1 LSFEPDKVAMAN
13 PRAFIAFDYDHD
25 EFLRTA
31 LVGQSKHPDTDF
43 DIADWSVKEP
53 FAERDWE
60 KKVRT
65 RIRQTDVVIVICGQ
79 QTHWATGVAT
89 ELRIARE
96 EGIPFR
102 QTRVAVTVKRIFCHP
117 RSVCC
122 AIQSGDLR
130 KKGLDFES
138 GQQHSRLPSQW
149 SGTEAQPEPGA
160 DACHRR
166 ICLPR

>member
-1 LSFEPDKVAMAN
+1 MPN

-25 EFLRTA
+25 ESLRNL

-65 RIRQTDVVIVICGQ
+65 RIRQTDLVIVICGQ
-79 QTHWATGVAT
+79 NTHAATGVAT

-96 EGIPFR
+96 E
-102 QTRVAVTVKRIFCHP
+102 K
-117 RSVCC
+117 
-122 AIQSGDLR
+122 
-130 KKGLDFES
+130 
-138 GQQHSRLPSQW
+138 LPYFLL
-149 SGTEAQPEPGA
+149 GGYA
-160 DACHRR
+160 DKTCYAPVSAAPTDKIYKWTWENLKNLVRGNR
-166 ICLPR
+166 

>member
-1 LSFEPDKVAMAN
+1 MAN

-53 FAERDWE
+53 FAEREWE

-65 RIRQTDVVIVICGQ
+65 RIKQVNLVIVICGEH
-79 QTHWATGVAT
+79 THTATGVAT

-96 EGIPFR
+96 EKQPYFLLWGY
-102 QTRVAVTVKRIFCHP
+102 
-117 RSVCC
+117 
-122 AIQSGDLR
+122 SGKTCYKPTTALDTDKIYKWEWDIL
-130 KKGLDFES
+130 KKLVRGE
-138 GQQHSRLPSQW
+138 R
-149 SGTEAQPEPGA
+149 
-160 DACHRR
+160 
-166 ICLPR
+166 

>member
-1 LSFEPDKVAMAN
+1 MAN
-13 PRAFIAFDYDHD
+13 RRAFIAFDYDHD

-65 RIRQTDVVIVICGQ
+65 RIKQVNLVIVICGEH
-79 QTHWATGVAT
+79 THTATGVAT

-96 EGIPFR
+96 ER
-102 QTRVAVTVKRIFCHP
+102 QPYFLLWGY
-117 RSVCC
+117 
-122 AIQSGDLR
+122 SGKTCYKPTTALDTDKIYKWEWDIL
-130 KKGLDFES
+130 KKLVRGE
-138 GQQHSRLPSQW
+138 R
-149 SGTEAQPEPGA
+149 
-160 DACHRR
+160 
-166 ICLPR
+166 

>member
-1 LSFEPDKVAMAN
+1 MAN

-65 RIRQTDVVIVICGQ
+65 RIRQTNLVIVICGEH
-79 QTHWATGVAT
+79 THTATGVAT
-89 ELRIARE
+89 ELKIARE
-96 EGIPFR
+96 EKVPYFLLWGY
-102 QTRVAVTVKRIFCHP
+102 
-117 RSVCC
+117 
-122 AIQSGDLR
+122 SGKTCYKPTTALDTDKIYKWEWEIL
-130 KKGLDFES
+130 KKLVRGE
-138 GQQHSRLPSQW
+138 R
-149 SGTEAQPEPGA
+149 
-160 DACHRR
+160 
-166 ICLPR
+166 

>member
-1 LSFEPDKVAMAN
+1 MPF

-43 DIADWSVKEP
+43 EIADWSVKEP

-65 RIRQTDVVIVICGQ
+65 RIRQANLVIVICGEY
-79 QTHWATGVAT
+79 TYAATGVAT

-96 EGIPFR
+96 EKLPYFLLWGYSGKTCYKPTTALDTDKIYNW
-102 QTRVAVTVKRIFCHP
+102 TWENLKNLVK
-117 RSVCC
+117 
-122 AIQSGDLR
+122 GDR
-130 KKGLDFES
+130 
-138 GQQHSRLPSQW
+138 
-149 SGTEAQPEPGA
+149 
-160 DACHRR
+160 
-166 ICLPR
+166 

>member
-1 LSFEPDKVAMAN
+1 MPN

-65 RIRQTDVVIVICGQ
+65 RIRQTNLVIVICGESN
-79 QTHWATGVAT
+79 ASAN
-89 ELRIARE
+89 AR
-96 EGIPFR
+96 
-102 QTRVAVTVKRIFCHP
+102 
-117 RSVCC
+117 
-122 AIQSGDLR
+122 SGDGDKAVVGELP
-130 KKGLDFES
+130 FE
-138 GQQHSRLPSQW
+138 P
-149 SGTEAQPEPGA
+149 
-160 DACHRR
+160 
-166 ICLPR
+166 